1 MEESNITRV
10 WYSTNSLEDLPRG
23 KKISQVY
30 VRILDKDNNVI
41 IVSKN
46 WAEWQMPWWKPE
58 MNENIFE
65 TWIRE
70 VEEETNIVLKEH
82 TAKIN
87 LFGFY
92 EISENAS
99 LDSIL

>member
-46 WAEWQMPWWKPE
+46 
-58 MNENIFE
+58 
-65 TWIRE
+65 
-70 VEEETNIVLKEH
+70 
-82 TAKIN
+82 
-87 LFGFY
+87 
-92 EISENAS
+92 
-99 LDSIL
+99 